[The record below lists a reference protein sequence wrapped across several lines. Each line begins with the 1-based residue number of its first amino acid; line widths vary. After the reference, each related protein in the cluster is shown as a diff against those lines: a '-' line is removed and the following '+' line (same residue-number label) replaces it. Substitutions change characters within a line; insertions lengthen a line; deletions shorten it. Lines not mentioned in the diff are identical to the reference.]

1 MKRIKLFE
9 AFNNGDKIEKT
20 NYFVLCWAIE
30 GFFRENELQV
40 ELYYTPSKGGVK
52 EKIKTFR
59 LDEDGDKVSYF
70 SYDPNYRLYIFC
82 FDSLF
87 HYLRKNKVFEGKSY
101 SSMCPLIKNMLNKT
115 IINTIK
121 RKYYEKNK
129 TI

>member
-9 AFNNGDKIEKT
+9 AFN
-20 NYFVLCWAIE
+20 
-30 GFFRENELQV
+30 
-40 ELYYTPSKGGVK
+40 
-52 EKIKTFR
+52 
-59 LDEDGDKVSYF
+59 
-70 SYDPNYRLYIFC
+70 NYRLYIFC

-101 SSMCPLIKNMLNKT
+101 SSMCPLIKTMLNKT

-129 TI
+129 EKFKEYAKQKYSKNNKSK